1 MSDVPQIRSDNLLT
15 FMLEGEVE
23 LGSFARALAAFNKL
37 IAQLSI
43 EAGGEI
49 DWTLDDLVY
58 SSAVTVIRGNSKEPE
73 RVERVVK
80 DYVSIGRALQRNQPI
95 QRSSA
100 IVRPARMIGRMVGHA
115 KGVKAVRF
123 ETAHEEAII
132 SQPPKRIQQPK
143 SGLVF
148 VSGKLALVDAALDE
162 PQGAYGAIEG
172 VVQTLTN
179 RYGLRFT
186 LYDSLHDRA
195 VSFYLQPGQEEMM
208 RDNWGKRCV
217 VEGWVTR
224 DPNDG
229 HPIAIR
235 RVTKVTP
242 IEEGDYRQAR
252 GALPMRQ
259 GGLLPE
265 QVIRQLRDD

>member
-23 LGSFARALAAFNKL
+23 LESFARALAEFNKL

-58 SSAVTVIRGNSKEPE
+58 SSAVTVIRGKSKEPQ

-95 QRSSA
+95 GRSSA
-100 IVRPARMIGRMVGHA
+100 IVRPAKAIGRMIGRA

-132 SQPPKRIQQPK
+132 SQPPKRIQRLKPAII
-143 SGLVF
+143 S
-148 VSGKLALVDAALDE
+148 VSGQLVLAEAAIDE
-162 PQGAYGAIEG
+162 PQGAYGAIDG

-195 VSFYLQPGQEEMM
+195 VSCYLQPGQEEMM
-208 RDNWGKRCV
+208 RDNWGRRCA

-229 HPIAIR
+229 HPVAIR
-235 RVTKVTP
+235 RVTRVTP

-252 GALPMRQ
+252 GVLPMQ

>member
-1 MSDVPQIRSDNLLT
+1 MSDVPQISSDNLLT

-23 LGSFARALAAFNKL
+23 LESFARALAAFNKL

-58 SSAVTVIRGNSKEPE
+58 SSAITVIRGNSKEPQ
-73 RVERVVK
+73 RVERVVR
-80 DYVSIGRALQRNQPI
+80 DYVSIGRALQQNQPI
-95 QRSSA
+95 RRSPA
-100 IVRPARMIGRMVGHA
+100 IVRPARMIGRMVGHT
-115 KGVKAVRF
+115 KGV
-123 ETAHEEAII
+123 TII
-132 SQPPKRIQQPK
+132 SQPPKRIRQ
-143 SGLVF
+143 SH
-148 VSGKLALVDAALDE
+148 ALVSLSGQLILDE
-162 PQGAYGAIEG
+162 ATFDEPFGAYGAIEG

-186 LYDSLHDRA
+186 LYDSLNDRA
-195 VSFYLQPGQEEMM
+195 VSCYLQLGQEDIM
-208 RDNWGKRCV
+208 RDSWGKRCV
-217 VEGWVTR
+217 VEGWITR
-224 DPNDG
+224 DPKDG

-242 IEEGDYRQAR
+242 IEEGDYRLAR
-252 GALPMRQ
+252 GVLPISQ